1 MPGSFRRYGIFL
13 PSLMLL
19 AVVLG
24 WCGYW
29 VFARHLAR
37 DQLAAWLERER
48 ALGRSWTCPDQS
60 FGGFPFRLV
69 LTCRQPNFVGTLNG
83 RSVEGSLSELR
94 AVAQLY
100 QPTHLIAEIDGPL
113 DLSGAGDGRNL
124 AVSWDLLQTSLIG
137 TPRALDRLAALADK
151 LQISVLSGTPA
162 AVKAAIGHAELHVR
176 RTANRPVED
185 KAFDI
190 AVSVGEVTNAAL
202 DTWLGSQTPAS
213 GEIVGVLSHGDF
225 SGEGTGPQKLE
236 RWRAAGGSFT
246 IERANLSKGAA
257 RVSFTGHL
265 GLDDEHRPQGQLEAD
280 VEGLEPLLA
289 HFGLPAAALNV
300 GNVLQTILGGKS
312 AHQGEAK
319 PLHMRITFD
328 KGRALIG
335 PLPIPLALP
344 PLY

>member
-13 PSLMLL
+13 PSLVLL

-60 FGGFPFRLV
+60 LGGFPFRLV
-69 LTCRQPNFVGTLNG
+69 LTCRQPNFAGTLNG
-83 RSVEGSLSELR
+83 RPIEGSLSELR

-100 QPTHLIAEIDGPL
+100 QPNHLIAEIDGPL
-113 DLSGAGDGRNL
+113 ALSGAGNGRNL
-124 AVSWDLLQTSLIG
+124 AVSWDLLQASLVG
-137 TPRALDRLAALADK
+137 TPRALDRLAAVADKIQISILAD
-151 LQISVLSGTPA
+151 TPA
-162 AVKAAIGHAELHVR
+162 AMKASIGHGELHVR
-176 RTANRPVED
+176 RTADRPAED

-190 AVSVGEVTNAAL
+190 AASVGELSNATL
-202 DTWLGSQTPAS
+202 DAVLGSQTPAS
-213 GEIVGVLSHGDF
+213 GEIIGVLTKGDF
-225 SGEGTGPQKLE
+225 SGQGSPAQKLE
-236 RWRAAGGSFT
+236 RWRVAGGTFT
-246 IERANLSKGAA
+246 IERANLVKGAA
-257 RVSFTGHL
+257 RVSFTGQL
-265 GLDDEHRPQGQLEAD
+265 GLDDAHRPQGQLEAD
-280 VEGLEPLLA
+280 VEGLEPVLA

-300 GNVLQTILGGKS
+300 GNVLQTILGGKPARQS
-312 AHQGEAK
+312 ETKA
-319 PLHMRITFD
+319 LHLRITFD

-335 PLPIPLALP
+335 PLPIPFSLP